1 MSLAGSNL
9 TINECIG
16 KTFNFSTGSKNIV
29 FKVVGYTSSLNYFYI
44 ELQNGDIVR
53 RKIYLNSPGG
63 YYIEGSSTFYI
74 REKNE
79 WCYLRSGRIV
89 EMGGLPINN
98 NQLDAEYTE

>member
-16 KTFNFSTGSKNIV
+16 KTFNFSTYSKNII
-29 FKVVGYTSSLNYFYI
+29 FKVVGYTQSLNYLYVEI
-44 ELQNGDIVR
+44 NGDIVR
-53 RKIYLNSPGG
+53 RKIYDNGA
-63 YYIEGSSTFYI
+63 ICI